1 MGKHR
6 ERVVKKSVNKA
17 FELLYKEILN
27 F

>member
-1 MGKHR
+1 MGRHR
-6 ERVVKKSVNKA
+6 ERVIKKSVNKA